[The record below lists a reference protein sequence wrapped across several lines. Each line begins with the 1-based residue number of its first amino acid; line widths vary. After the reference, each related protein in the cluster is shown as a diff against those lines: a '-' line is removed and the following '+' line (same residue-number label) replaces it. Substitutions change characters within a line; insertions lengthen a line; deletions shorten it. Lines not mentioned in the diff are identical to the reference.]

1 MLSRVVVT
9 LFYFIWCSRC
19 IHTDTL
25 ILSRLLNIQLFLI
38 VWNNPSDRFGGR
50 ERDTNSPCS
59 CFCAYT
65 FSILLWFISYAIHNP
80 HQAHWFRR
88 NARHCNHF
96 LSLAFAIFFSAS
108 VFFLLSTATEIIYVQ
123 YIWCEVWCLLF
134 VSNHLFF
141 RKCAQGYLQLKER
154 RKTWKICECENSFC
168 EMVAL
173 KMNWLLYAINWLQ
186 SWCFRFFLLIF
197 IDGHLIFAFLT
208 FLLLLVAPNC
218 YRCLCLCFY

>member
-96 LSLAFAIFFSAS
+96 LSLACAIFFSAS
-108 VFFLLSTATEIIYVQ
+108 VFSFYQQLQRLYMYNTYDVKCDACFSFRTICFSVNAHKVICSWKRGGKHGKSVNVKTAFAKWSLWKWT
-123 YIWCEVWCLLF
+123 
-134 VSNHLFF
+134 
-141 RKCAQGYLQLKER
+141 GYYMR
-154 RKTWKICECENSFC
+154 
-168 EMVAL
+168 
-173 KMNWLLYAINWLQ
+173 
-186 SWCFRFFLLIF
+186 
-197 IDGHLIFAFLT
+197 
-208 FLLLLVAPNC
+208 
-218 YRCLCLCFY
+218 